1 MPNSG
6 FRSLF
11 ADEVEALYAAES
23 LISKAFS
30 SLKKKVATKELV
42 LMLDQQAAQAKS
54 HTRDLKSALIFLDRK
69 ASRRENLSV
78 KAMLA
83 ACDDAL
89 ERLETG
95 NLRDAT
101 LLVHLQR
108 FEFHRLGAYKAT
120 LALATQLGEDGILD
134 FLKDAAAFDDVTT
147 KRLGQ
152 IAVQVNAEAFADT
165 RSETLAPVIG
175 ELQADKVE

>member
-23 LISKAFS
+23 LISKTFPL
-30 SLKKKVATKELV
+30 LKKKVATKELV

-54 HTRDLKSALIFLDRK
+54 HTKNLKSALIFLDRR
-69 ASRRENLSV
+69 AAGAESRSV
-78 KAMLA
+78 KAMLSE
-83 ACDDAL
+83 CDDAL
-89 ERLETG
+89 ERLEKG
-95 NLRDAT
+95 NLLDAT

-108 FEFHRLGAYKAT
+108 LEFHRLGAYRAT

-134 FLKDAAAFDDVTT
+134 FLKEAAAFDDVTT

-152 IAVQVNAEAFADT
+152 IALQVNAEAFADT
-165 RSETLAPVIG
+165 RSEILAPVIG
-175 ELQADKVE
+175 ELEADKVE